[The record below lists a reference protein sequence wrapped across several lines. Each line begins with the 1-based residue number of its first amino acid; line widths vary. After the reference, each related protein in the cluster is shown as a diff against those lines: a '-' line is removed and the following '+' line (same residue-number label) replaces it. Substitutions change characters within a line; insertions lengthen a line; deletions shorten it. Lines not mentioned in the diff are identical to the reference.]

1 MMVGCSVE
9 EKKLTK
15 IFFFYL
21 IYENIYEGNT
31 MQQFSISDI
40 QRNLHKLDDF
50 DIVEIVDKKRDA
62 VKGYF
67 IDNKYAEF
75 VKELIESEKKRHIQT
90 QEIASS
96 LHKYAQPSIFPEEEG
111 AWKKQLL
118 KKYEV

>member
-1 MMVGCSVE
+1 
-9 EKKLTK
+9 
-15 IFFFYL
+15 
-21 IYENIYEGNT
+21 

-50 DIVEIVDKKRDA
+50 DIVEIIDKKRDT

-75 VKELIESEKKRHIQT
+75 VKELIENEKKRHIQT
-90 QEIASS
+90 AEIASS
-96 LHKYAQPSIFPEEEG
+96 LHKYAKSATPQEEED

-118 KKYEV
+118 KKHEV